1 MNVNNFTKIVLEVR
15 NNFENDFS
23 GHDWHHI
30 ERVYTN
36 AVKIQEKEGGDLE
49 VVSLLAVLHDI
60 SDHKLNG
67 GALNVGG
74 IEAERV
80 MKKLGVQS
88 KTIQIVSSLVDEIS
102 YKGAGVVDDNSCL
115 ESKIVQDADRL
126 DAIGAIGIA
135 RAFAYGGSRGR
146 PMFVPEVAPEMHD
159 SFEAYAHAQSHTI
172 NHFHE
177 KLLLLS
183 DRMHTN
189 TAKQMAQ
196 ERHDF
201 MVQFLEQFHRE
212 WGSPQSL

>member
-1 MNVNNFTKIVLEVR
+1 MNVNNLTKITLVIKS
-15 NNFENDFS
+15 NFENDFS

-36 AVKIQEKEGGDLE
+36 AMKIQGIEGGDME
-49 VVSLLAVLHDI
+49 VVALLALLHDI

-67 GALNVGG
+67 GELNVGG
-74 IEAERV
+74 VEAERI
-80 MKKLGVQS
+80 MKKLSIES
-88 KTIQIVSSLVDEIS
+88 KVIDQVSSLVDEIS
-102 YKGAGVVDDNSCL
+102 YKGAGVTDKNSCL

-135 RAFAYGGSRGR
+135 RAFAYGGSKGR

-159 SFEAYAHAQSHTI
+159 SFEVYANAQSHTI

-183 DRMHTN
+183 DRLHTE
-189 TAKQMAQ
+189 TAKRMAK

-201 MVQFLEQFHRE
+201 MIQFLDQFHRE
-212 WGSPQSL
+212 WGTPQSL